1 MKKTFKKRAFI
12 SAIAMLI
19 VSAIVLT
26 SATYAWFSMAK
37 RVEVES
43 MELNVTSPE
52 GIQISANTSAFTTK
66 LTVANIKGNDETAAG
81 KRFNAYEGHMNNV
94 PTTVKPS
101 SSTFKTNLSLP
112 KWFDGSIN
120 DSGKMDIYA
129 VDEADMTQGFVAF
142 DLFVKVKED
151 TTIKFGSSS
160 ITCAG
165 NEELPRAMRIALL
178 NCGIVSENADSSEI
192 QSTVNITDYTSGRK
206 VIYELEPN
214 KHTSAAKAAGGIDDN
229 TYVETLGIN
238 TTAKNVVCDSTYNNI
253 VNTYVLAISATVAK
267 TAADAKIKVS
277 EGITRLRVYM
287 WMEGND
293 IDCANDVAGSTINC
307 NLVLE
312 ID

>member
-52 GIQISANTSAFTTK
+52 GIQISANTTAFTTK
-66 LTVANIKGNDETAAG
+66 LTVDNIKGTDETAGG
-81 KRFNAYEGHMNNV
+81 KRFNAYEGHINNI

-101 SSTFKTNLSLP
+101 SSAFATNNALP
-112 KWFDGSIN
+112 AWFDGSIN
-120 DSGKMDIYA
+120 DSGTIDLYK
-129 VDEADMTQGFVAF
+129 VNEVGSGFVAF
-142 DLFVKVKED
+142 DLFVKVKD
-151 TTIKFGSSS
+151 STSVKFGSST
-160 ITCAG
+160 ITCEG
-165 NEELPRAMRIALL
+165 NSELPTAMRIALV
-178 NCGIVSENADSSEI
+178 NCGTVAEKADASTI
-192 QSTVNITDYTSGRK
+192 QSTLNLPSTLRGNK
-206 VIYELEPN
+206 VIYEIDAANHTTAATALGASGIMYMRPIEAAGTNVECRPDYPN
-214 KHTSAAKAAGGIDDN
+214 TVAYNTTDLKATLATSASDA
-229 TYVETLGIN
+229 T
-238 TTAKNVVCDSTYNNI
+238 
-253 VNTYVLAISATVAK
+253 ISVQA
-267 TAADAKIKVS
+267 
-277 EGITRLRVYM
+277 GITRMRVYM

-293 IDCANDVAGSTINC
+293 VDCANDVAGSTINF

>member
-66 LTVANIKGNDETAAG
+66 LTVDDIKGESST
-81 KRFNAYEGHMNNV
+81 RFTAYEGNINNI
-94 PTTVKPS
+94 PETVKPS
-101 SSTFKTNLSLP
+101 SSAFATSGFLP
-112 KWFDGSIN
+112 KFFDGSIN
-120 DSGKMDIYA
+120 DQGKMDVYA
-129 VDEADMTQGFVAF
+129 RDDVGSGFVAF
-142 DLFVKVKED
+142 DLFIKVKAA
-151 TTIKFGSSS
+151 TTVKFGSSTV
-160 ITCAG
+160 TCEA
-165 NEELPRAMRIALL
+165 NPELPTAMRIALVR
-178 NCGIVSENADSSEI
+178 CGTVAEKADAATIKSVLPGNALGS
-192 QSTVNITDYTSGRK
+192 K
-206 VIYELEPN
+206 VIYELDASS
-214 KHTSAAKAAGGIDDN
+214 H
-229 TYVETLGIN
+229 
-238 TTAKNVVCDSTYNNI
+238 
-253 VNTYVLAISATVAK
+253 
-267 TAADAKIKVS
+267 TAAATALGASGVMETKGIQSAGLNIATNNPFTNTINGAAINATIATAASQATIAVNA
-277 EGITRLRVYM
+277 GITRVRVYM

-293 IDCANDVAGSTINC
+293 VDCANDVAGATINF

>member
-66 LTVANIKGNDETAAG
+66 LTADDITGNSTT
-81 KRFNAYEGHMNNV
+81 RFKAYEGHMNNI
-94 PTTVKPS
+94 PETVKPS
-101 SSTFKTNLSLP
+101 STIFDTNGFLP
-112 KWFDGSIN
+112 AFFDGSIN
-120 DSGKMDIYA
+120 DSGKMDIY
-129 VDEADMTQGFVAF
+129 ERADVGSGFVAF
-142 DLFVKVKED
+142 DLFVKVKSAK
-151 TTIKFGSSS
+151 TVKFGSSTV
-160 ITCAG
+160 TCESNA
-165 NEELPRAMRIALL
+165 EVPTAMRIGVI
-178 NCGIVSENADSSEI
+178 NCGTVAEKADADAI
-192 QSTVNITDYTSGRK
+192 QSVLPGMDRTKK
-206 VIYELEPN
+206 VIYEVDASN
-214 KHTSAAKAAGGIDDN
+214 HTAAASALGASRIMTTRALKAAGTNIA
-229 TYVETLGIN
+229 T
-238 TTAKNVVCDSTYNNI
+238 DSKYNNI
-253 VNTYVLAISATVAK
+253 VSNVVY
-267 TAADAKIKVS
+267 TAAIESNIATNATNATIPVEAGVS
-277 EGITRLRVYM
+277 RVRVYM

-293 IDCANDVAGSTINC
+293 VDCANDIAGSTINF

>member
-66 LTVANIKGNDETAAG
+66 LTVDDINGTSST
-81 KRFNAYEGHMNNV
+81 RFKAYEGHINNI
-94 PTTVKPS
+94 PETIKPS
-101 SSTFKTNLSLP
+101 STILENSGSKIN
-112 KWFDGSIN
+112 WFDGSIN
-120 DSGKMDIYA
+120 DSGMMQISRINNE
-129 VDEADMTQGFVAF
+129 VGSGLTAF
-142 DLFVKVKED
+142 DLFVKVKD
-151 TTIKFGSSS
+151 AQTVKFGSTTV
-160 ITCAG
+160 TCAD
-165 NEELPRAMRIALL
+165 NPEVVTAMRVALISYGTVEEKADASAIQ
-178 NCGIVSENADSSEI
+178 NGQIVGRTTYELDASNHT
-192 QSTVNITDYTSGRK
+192 STVN
-206 VIYELEPN
+206 EAL
-214 KHTSAAKAAGGIDDN
+214 AAGKTIPEFKGIRYAGSVRPDSNFSNIVTN
-229 TYVETLGIN
+229 TSNVY
-238 TTAKNVVCDSTYNNI
+238 NVVG
-253 VNTYVLAISATVAK
+253 TVAK
-267 TAADAKIKVS
+267 TASAATIKVGA
-277 EGITRLRVYM
+277 GITHLRVYM

-293 IDCANDVAGSTINC
+293 VDCANDVAGSTINF

>member
-66 LTVANIKGNDETAAG
+66 LTVDNIKGTDETAGG
-81 KRFNAYEGHMNNV
+81 KRFNAYPGNINNV
-94 PTTVKPS
+94 PGTIKPS
-101 SSTFKTNLSLP
+101 STTMATNGKLP
-112 KWFDGSIN
+112 NWFDGSIN
-120 DSGKMDIYA
+120 DKGKMDIYS
-129 VDEADMTQGFVAF
+129 VNESGSGLVAF
-142 DLFVKVKED
+142 DLFVKVKSA
-151 TTIKFGSSS
+151 TTVKFGSSKVS
-160 ITCAG
+160 CDG
-165 NEELPRAMRIALL
+165 NPELPTAMRIALV
-178 NCGIVSENADSSEI
+178 NCGTVQENAEASVI
-192 QSTVNITDYTSGRK
+192 QNVLPTNSNSRK
-206 VIYELEPN
+206 VIYEVDASNHTTAAQAMGATNGTILTTRGFYTAGTNLSCNATYPN
-214 KHTSAAKAAGGIDDN
+214 ITTLNTDSLFATIATTSSAAKIDVAA
-229 TYVETLGIN
+229 
-238 TTAKNVVCDSTYNNI
+238 
-253 VNTYVLAISATVAK
+253 
-267 TAADAKIKVS
+267 
-277 EGITRLRVYM
+277 GITRMRVYM

-293 IDCANDVAGSTINC
+293 VDCANDVAGSTINF

>member
-66 LTVANIKGNDETAAG
+66 LTADEISGTTTT
-81 KRFNAYEGHMNNV
+81 RFSAYEGNMNNI
-94 PTTVKPS
+94 PGTLKPS
-101 SSTFKTNLSLP
+101 SSVFATNGNLP
-112 KWFDGSIN
+112 KFFDGSIN

-129 VDEADMTQGFVAF
+129 RSDVDSGFVAF
-142 DLFVKVKED
+142 DLFVKVKAE
-151 TTIKFGSSS
+151 TVVKFGSTK
-160 ITCAG
+160 ITCEG
-165 NEELPRAMRIALL
+165 NPELPTAMRVALV
-178 NCGIVSENADSSEI
+178 NCGTVAEKADAAAI
-192 QSTVNITDYTSGRK
+192 QSVLPGTDKTKKVVYEVDAANHTAAASALGAGGIMTTSP
-206 VIYELEPN
+206 L
-214 KHTSAAKAAGGIDDN
+214 KAAGLNIGTN
-229 TYVETLGIN
+229 
-238 TTAKNVVCDSTYNNI
+238 STYNNI
-253 VNTYVLAISATVAK
+253 VTNVTYISPLEATLATSSSQERVTVA
-267 TAADAKIKVS
+267 A
-277 EGITRLRVYM
+277 GITRVRVYM

-293 IDCANDVAGSTINC
+293 VDCANDVAGATLNF

>member
-66 LTVANIKGNDETAAG
+66 LTADDITGNSTT
-81 KRFNAYEGHMNNV
+81 RFKAYEGHMNNI
-94 PTTVKPS
+94 PDTVKPS
-101 SSTFKTNLSLP
+101 SSNMNTNGYLP
-112 KWFDGSIN
+112 RFFDGSIN
-120 DSGKMDIYA
+120 DAGRMDTYSR
-129 VDEADMTQGFVAF
+129 ADVGSGFVAF
-142 DLFVKVKED
+142 DLFVKVKNE
-151 TTIKFGSSS
+151 TVVKFGSSS
-160 ITCAG
+160 VTCES
-165 NEELPRAMRIALL
+165 NPELPTAMRIALV
-178 NCGIVSENADSSEI
+178 NCGTVAEKASASAIQSVVPGVNTAKKVVYEFDASSHTAAATALGASGIMTTKPLTKAGLNLATDGTYKNIVSNTEYCYNLEATLATTSS
-192 QSTVNITDYTSGRK
+192 QARVTC
-206 VIYELEPN
+206 
-214 KHTSAAKAAGGIDDN
+214 AA
-229 TYVETLGIN
+229 
-238 TTAKNVVCDSTYNNI
+238 
-253 VNTYVLAISATVAK
+253 
-267 TAADAKIKVS
+267 
-277 EGITRLRVYM
+277 GITRVRVYM

-293 IDCANDVAGSTINC
+293 VDCANDIAGSTINF

>member
-66 LTVANIKGNDETAAG
+66 LTVDDIKGASST
-81 KRFNAYEGHMNNV
+81 RFTAYEGNINNV
-94 PTTVKPS
+94 PETVKPS
-101 SSTFKTNLSLP
+101 SSTFATSGFLP
-112 KWFDGSIN
+112 KFFDGSIN
-120 DSGKMDIYA
+120 DQGKMDVYA
-129 VDEADMTQGFVAF
+129 REDVGSGFVAF
-142 DLFVKVKED
+142 DLFIKVKAA
-151 TTIKFGSSS
+151 TTVKFGSSTV
-160 ITCAG
+160 TCDA
-165 NEELPRAMRIALL
+165 NTELPTAMRIALVK
-178 NCGIVSENADSSEI
+178 CGTVAEKADAATIKSVLPGNALGS
-192 QSTVNITDYTSGRK
+192 K
-206 VIYELEPN
+206 VIYEPDASLHTAAATALGASGVMETKGIQTAGLNIATN
-214 KHTSAAKAAGGIDDN
+214 KPFTNTISGAA
-229 TYVETLGIN
+229 IN
-238 TTAKNVVCDSTYNNI
+238 ATI
-253 VNTYVLAISATVAK
+253 ATVAK
-267 TAADAKIKVS
+267 DAKIDVNA
-277 EGITRLRVYM
+277 GITRMRVYM

-293 IDCANDVAGSTINC
+293 VDCANDVAGATINF

>member
-66 LTVANIKGNDETAAG
+66 LTVANIVGNDDTAAG
-81 KRFNAYEGHMNNV
+81 KRFNAYAGNTNNV
-94 PTTVKPS
+94 PPTVKPS
-101 SSTFKTNLSLP
+101 STTFITNSTLP
-112 KWFDGSIN
+112 TWFDGSIN
-120 DSGKMDIYA
+120 DQGKMDIYA
-129 VDEADMTQGFVAF
+129 ANEDRSGFVAF
-142 DLFVKVKED
+142 DLFVKVKD
-151 TTIKFGSSS
+151 ATTVKFGSSS
-160 ITCAG
+160 ITCEG
-165 NEELPRAMRIALL
+165 NSELPSAMRIALV
-178 NCGIVSENADSSEI
+178 NCGTVSENADASEI
-192 QSTVNITDYTSGRK
+192 QSTINIINSNYTKK
-206 VIYELEPN
+206 VIYEVAPYM
-214 KHTSAAKAAGGIDDN
+214 HTAASKAAGGIDDT
-229 TYVETLGIN
+229 TYVKTKGIN
-238 TTAKNVVCDSTYNNI
+238 TTAKNVTCNSTYNNI
-253 VNTYVLAISATVAK
+253 IDTYTLDVAATIAL
-267 TAADAKIKVS
+267 TAADAKIDVLA
-277 EGITRLRVYM
+277 GITRLRVYM

-293 IDCANDVAGSTINC
+293 IDCANDIAGSTINC

>member
-66 LTVANIKGNDETAAG
+66 LTVANIVGNDDTAAG
-81 KRFNAYEGHMNNV
+81 KRFNAYTGHMNNV

-101 SSTFKTNLSLP
+101 SSTFITNSALP
-112 KWFDGSIN
+112 TWFDGSIN
-120 DSGKMDIYA
+120 DQGKMDIYA
-129 VDEADMTQGFVAF
+129 ANEVGSGFVAF
-142 DLFVKVKED
+142 DLFVKVKEA
-151 TTIKFGSSS
+151 TPVKFGNSS
-160 ITCAG
+160 ITCEG
-165 NEELPRAMRIALL
+165 NPELPSAMRIALV
-178 NCGIVSENADSSEI
+178 NCGTVSENADANEI
-192 QSTVNITDYTSGRK
+192 QSTVNIINSAVNKK
-206 VIYELEPN
+206 VIYEVAPYM
-214 KHTSAAKAAGGIDDN
+214 HTAAAKAAGGIDDS
-229 TYVETLGIN
+229 TYVATKGIN
-238 TTAKNVVCDSTYNNI
+238 RTANNVTCDSTYSNI
-253 VNTYVLAISATVAK
+253 IGTYTLDIAATIALQP
-267 TAADAKIKVS
+267 TDAVINVGA
-277 EGITRLRVYM
+277 GITRLRVYM

-293 IDCANDVAGSTINC
+293 IDCANDIAGSTINC

>member
-66 LTVANIKGNDETAAG
+66 LTVDDIKGASST
-81 KRFNAYEGHMNNV
+81 RFTAYEGNINNV
-94 PTTVKPS
+94 PETVKPS
-101 SSTFKTNLSLP
+101 SSTFATSGFLP
-112 KWFDGSIN
+112 KFFDGSIN
-120 DSGKMDIYA
+120 DQGKMDVYA
-129 VDEADMTQGFVAF
+129 REDVGSGFVAF
-142 DLFVKVKED
+142 DLFIKVKAA
-151 TTIKFGSSS
+151 TTVKFGSSTV
-160 ITCAG
+160 TCDA
-165 NEELPRAMRIALL
+165 NTELPTAMRIAFVK
-178 NCGIVSENADSSEI
+178 CGTVAEKADAATIKSVLPGNALGS
-192 QSTVNITDYTSGRK
+192 K
-206 VIYELEPN
+206 VIYEPDASSHTAAATALGASGVMETKGIQTAGLNIATN
-214 KHTSAAKAAGGIDDN
+214 KPFTNTISGAA
-229 TYVETLGIN
+229 IN
-238 TTAKNVVCDSTYNNI
+238 ATI
-253 VNTYVLAISATVAK
+253 ATVAK
-267 TAADAKIKVS
+267 DAKIDVNA
-277 EGITRLRVYM
+277 GITRMRVYM

-293 IDCANDVAGSTINC
+293 VDCANDVAGATINF

>member
-66 LTVANIKGNDETAAG
+66 LTADEISGATSTRFSAYDGN
-81 KRFNAYEGHMNNV
+81 MNNI
-94 PTTVKPS
+94 PEIIKPS
-101 SSTFKTNLSLP
+101 SSIFATNGNLP
-112 KWFDGSIN
+112 AFYDGSIN
-120 DSGKMDIYA
+120 DTGRMDIRTA
-129 VDEADMTQGFVAF
+129 NDVGSGFVAF
-142 DLFVKVKED
+142 DLFVKLKTA
-151 TTIKFGSSS
+151 TTVKFGSTQISCDS
-160 ITCAG
+160 
-165 NEELPRAMRIALL
+165 NPELTTAMRVALV
-178 NCGIVSENADSSEI
+178 NCGTVAEKADGNAI
-192 QSTVNITDYTSGRK
+192 KNVLPGTSKANK
-206 VIYELEPN
+206 VIYEIDASN
-214 KHTSAAKAAGGIDDN
+214 HTAAASALGASGVMSTRGLKAAGSNIGTN
-229 TYVETLGIN
+229 
-238 TTAKNVVCDSTYNNI
+238 STYT
-253 VNTYVLAISATVAK
+253 NTIGNVSYVGDVEATIATSASS
-267 TAADAKIKVS
+267 AALPVQA
-277 EGITRLRVYM
+277 GITRVRVYM

-293 IDCANDVAGSTINC
+293 VDCANDVAGSTFNF

>member
-66 LTVANIKGNDETAAG
+66 LTVDNIKGTDETAGG
-81 KRFNAYEGHMNNV
+81 KRFNAYAGNINNV

-101 SSTFKTNLSLP
+101 SSILWSENKLP
-112 KWFDGSIN
+112 DWFDGAIN
-120 DSGKMDIYA
+120 DQGTMDIYS
-129 VDEADMTQGFVAF
+129 VDEARGGFVAF
-142 DLFVKVKED
+142 DLFIKVKNA
-151 TTIKFGSSS
+151 TTVKFGSSS
-160 ITCAG
+160 VSCDG
-165 NEELPRAMRIALL
+165 NAELPTAMRIALI
-178 NCGIVSENADSSEI
+178 NCGTVQENAEASVI
-192 QSTVNITDYTSGRK
+192 QNVLPTNTNSRKVVYEVDASNHTVAAQALGASGIMTTSPIRSAGLGIKCRTDY
-206 VIYELEPN
+206 PN
-214 KHTSAAKAAGGIDDN
+214 IIASSNTYNLFATLATTASAAKIDVAA
-229 TYVETLGIN
+229 
-238 TTAKNVVCDSTYNNI
+238 
-253 VNTYVLAISATVAK
+253 
-267 TAADAKIKVS
+267 
-277 EGITRLRVYM
+277 GITRMRVYM

-293 IDCANDVAGSTINC
+293 VDCANDVAGSTINF

>member
-1 MKKTFKKRAFI
+1 MKKTFKKRALI

-66 LTVANIKGNDETAAG
+66 LTVDNIKGTDETAGG
-81 KRFNAYEGHMNNV
+81 KRFNAYTGNINNV

-101 SSTFKTNLSLP
+101 SSIFETKNVLP
-112 KWFDGSIN
+112 KWFDGAIN
-120 DSGKMDIYA
+120 DQGTMDSYS
-129 VDEADMTQGFVAF
+129 VDETRGGFVAF
-142 DLFVKVKED
+142 DLFIKVKSA
-151 TTIKFGSSS
+151 TTVKFGSSS
-160 ITCAG
+160 VSCDG
-165 NEELPRAMRIALL
+165 NAELPTAMRIALI
-178 NCGIVSENADSSEI
+178 NCGTVQENAEASVI
-192 QSTVNITDYTSGRK
+192 QNVLPTNSNSRKVVYEVDASNHTVAAQALGANGIMETRPIASAGLGIECRTDY
-206 VIYELEPN
+206 PN
-214 KHTSAAKAAGGIDDN
+214 TVALKTYNLFATLATTASAAKIDVAA
-229 TYVETLGIN
+229 
-238 TTAKNVVCDSTYNNI
+238 
-253 VNTYVLAISATVAK
+253 
-267 TAADAKIKVS
+267 
-277 EGITRLRVYM
+277 GITRMRVYM

-293 IDCANDVAGSTINC
+293 VDCANDVAGSTINF

>member
-66 LTVANIKGNDETAAG
+66 LTADEISGATST
-81 KRFNAYEGHMNNV
+81 RFSAYEGHMNNI
-94 PTTVKPS
+94 PETVKPS
-101 SSTFKTNLSLP
+101 SSTFTTNGFLP
-112 KWFDGSIN
+112 GFYDGSIN
-120 DSGKMDIYA
+120 DTGRMDITSRSD
-129 VDEADMTQGFVAF
+129 VGSGFVAF
-142 DLFVKVKED
+142 DLFVKVKSA
-151 TTIKFGSSS
+151 TTVKFGSTS
-160 ITCAG
+160 ITCDA
-165 NEELPRAMRIALL
+165 NPELTTAMRVALV
-178 NCGIVSENADSSEI
+178 NCGTVAEKADAAAI
-192 QSTVNITDYTSGRK
+192 QSVLPGTS
-206 VIYELEPN
+206 N
-214 KHTSAAKAAGGIDDN
+214 AAKVVYEIDASNHTAEAAAKGASGIM
-229 TYVETLGIN
+229 
-238 TTAKNVVCDSTYNNI
+238 TTTPLNRAGSNISTDATYNNI
-253 VNTYVLAISATVAK
+253 VSGNAYTYKLEATLATSPSAASISVPA
-267 TAADAKIKVS
+267 
-277 EGITRLRVYM
+277 GITRMRVYM

-293 IDCANDVAGSTINC
+293 VDCANDIAGSTFNF

>member
-66 LTVANIKGNDETAAG
+66 LTVDNIKGTDETAGG
-81 KRFNAYEGHMNNV
+81 KRFNAYTGNINNV

-101 SSTFKTNLSLP
+101 SSIFDTKDALP
-112 KWFDGSIN
+112 YWFDGAIN
-120 DSGKMDIYA
+120 DQGTMDIHS
-129 VDEADMTQGFVAF
+129 VDETLSGFVAF
-142 DLFVKVKED
+142 DLFIKVKSA
-151 TTIKFGSSS
+151 TTVKFGSSS
-160 ITCAG
+160 VSCEG
-165 NEELPRAMRIALL
+165 NAELPTAMRIALV
-178 NCGIVSENADSSEI
+178 NCGKVQENAEASAIKSVLPPNTDARKVVYEVDASNHTTAAQLLGASGIMTTNPISNAGTGISCRTDYPNIVSSNSYKLFA
-192 QSTVNITDYTSGRK
+192 TLATTA
-206 VIYELEPN
+206 
-214 KHTSAAKAAGGIDDN
+214 SAAKIN
-229 TYVETLGIN
+229 VE
-238 TTAKNVVCDSTYNNI
+238 A
-253 VNTYVLAISATVAK
+253 
-267 TAADAKIKVS
+267 
-277 EGITRLRVYM
+277 GITRMRVYM

-293 IDCANDVAGSTINC
+293 VDCANDVAGSTINF

>member
-37 RVEVES
+37 KVEVS
-43 MELNVTSPE
+43 GLNLDVTSPE

-66 LTVANIKGNDETAAG
+66 LTVENITGSDESAAG
-81 KRFNAYEGHMNNV
+81 KRFNAYEGHTNNI

-101 SSTFKTNLSLP
+101 SSTFITNGNLP
-112 KWFDGSIN
+112 TWFDGSIN
-120 DSGKMDIYA
+120 DQGKMDIYA
-129 VDEADMTQGFVAF
+129 VNEADKNHGFVAF
-142 DLFVKVKED
+142 DLFVKVKEA
-151 TTIKFGSSS
+151 TTVKFGSSS
-160 ITCAG
+160 VTCEG
-165 NEELPRAMRIALL
+165 NTELPAAMRIAIV
-178 NCGIVSENADSSEI
+178 NCGTVSKDATYEDI
-192 QSTVNITDYTSGRK
+192 QNTHNIINSALNRK
-206 VIYELEPN
+206 VIYEMEPY

-229 TYVETLGIN
+229 TYVATKGIN
-238 TTAKNVVCDSTYNNI
+238 TVAKNVTCNSTYNNI
-253 VNTYVLAISATVAK
+253 IDSYTLDLSATIAK
-267 TAADAKIKVS
+267 TAADAKINVGKD
-277 EGITRLRVYM
+277 ITRLRVYI

-293 IDCANDVAGSTINC
+293 IDCANDVAGSLINC

>member
-37 RVEVES
+37 KVEVES

-66 LTVANIKGNDETAAG
+66 LTAEDIKGTSST
-81 KRFNAYEGHMNNV
+81 RFKAYDGHINNI
-94 PTTVKPS
+94 PETVKPS
-101 SSTFKTNLSLP
+101 STSLETNGSKI

-120 DSGKMDIYA
+120 EQGRMVISDVNNEVGSGI
-129 VDEADMTQGFVAF
+129 VAF
-142 DLFVKVKED
+142 DLFVKVKD
-151 TTIKFGSSS
+151 AQKVKFGSTTV
-160 ITCAG
+160 TCAD
-165 NEELPRAMRIALL
+165 NPEVITAMRVALVSYGTVAEKAGASVIQNATVTGRTTYEL
-178 NCGIVSENADSSEI
+178 DPNNHTTTVNEKVAAGKAIPETKSIRYSGVAPVNSDFTNIVSSN
-192 QSTVNITDYTSGRK
+192 DYT
-206 VIYELEPN
+206 Y
-214 KHTSAAKAAGGIDDN
+214 
-229 TYVETLGIN
+229 TLRGDI
-238 TTAKNVVCDSTYNNI
+238 
-253 VNTYVLAISATVAK
+253 AK
-267 TAADAKIKVS
+267 TPEAATINVGA
-277 EGITRLRVYM
+277 GITHLRVYM

-293 IDCANDVAGSTINC
+293 VDCANDVAGSTINF

>member
-66 LTVANIKGNDETAAG
+66 LTADEIAGTAST
-81 KRFNAYEGHMNNV
+81 RFSAYEGHMNNI
-94 PTTVKPS
+94 PETVKPS
-101 SSTFKTNLSLP
+101 SSTFTTNGFLP
-112 KWFDGSIN
+112 KFYDGSIN
-120 DSGKMDIYA
+120 DAGRMDIA
-129 VDEADMTQGFVAF
+129 SRADVGSGFVAF
-142 DLFVKVKED
+142 DLFIKVKSA
-151 TTIKFGSSS
+151 TTVKFGSTS
-160 ITCAG
+160 IKCDA
-165 NEELPRAMRIALL
+165 NPELTTAMRVALVR
-178 NCGIVSENADSSEI
+178 CGTVAEKADAATI
-192 QSTVNITDYTSGRK
+192 QSVLPGTNTASK
-206 VIYELEPN
+206 VVYEVDASN
-214 KHTSAAKAAGGIDDN
+214 HTADAAAKGASGIM
-229 TYVETLGIN
+229 
-238 TTAKNVVCDSTYNNI
+238 TTMPIRATGSNLVTDSTYSNI
-253 VNTYVLAISATVAK
+253 VSDASYTYKLEATLATNANN
-267 TAADAKIKVS
+267 AKIGVS
-277 EGITRLRVYM
+277 AGITRMRVYM

-293 IDCANDVAGSTINC
+293 VDCANDIAGSTFDF

>member
-66 LTVANIKGNDETAAG
+66 LTVDDIKGASST
-81 KRFNAYEGHMNNV
+81 RFTAYEGNINNV
-94 PTTVKPS
+94 PETVKPS
-101 SSTFKTNLSLP
+101 SSAFATSGFLP
-112 KWFDGSIN
+112 KFFDGSIN
-120 DSGKMDIYA
+120 DQGKMDVYA
-129 VDEADMTQGFVAF
+129 RDDVGSGFVAF
-142 DLFVKVKED
+142 DLFIKVKAA
-151 TTIKFGSSS
+151 TTVKFGSSTV
-160 ITCAG
+160 TCEA
-165 NEELPRAMRIALL
+165 NPELPTAMRIALVR
-178 NCGIVSENADSSEI
+178 CGTVAEKADAATIKSVLPGNAP
-192 QSTVNITDYTSGRK
+192 GLK
-206 VIYELEPN
+206 VIYELDASS
-214 KHTSAAKAAGGIDDN
+214 HTAAATALGASGVMETKGIQSAGLNIATNNPFTNTINGAAINATIATAASAAKID
-229 TYVETLGIN
+229 
-238 TTAKNVVCDSTYNNI
+238 
-253 VNTYVLAISATVAK
+253 VNA
-267 TAADAKIKVS
+267 
-277 EGITRLRVYM
+277 GITRVRVYM

-293 IDCANDVAGSTINC
+293 VDCANDVAGATINF

>member
-66 LTVANIKGNDETAAG
+66 LTVDNIKGTDETAGG
-81 KRFNAYEGHMNNV
+81 KRFNAYTGNMNNV

-101 SSTFKTNLSLP
+101 SSMFATYNSLP
-112 KWFDGSIN
+112 GWFDGSIN
-120 DSGKMDIYA
+120 DQKKMDIYA
-129 VDEADMTQGFVAF
+129 TNEVGSGLVAF
-142 DLFVKVKED
+142 DLFIKVKNA
-151 TTIKFGSSS
+151 TTVKFGSSS
-160 ITCAG
+160 VTCDG
-165 NEELPRAMRIALL
+165 NDELPTAMRIALVK
-178 NCGIVSENADSSEI
+178 CGTVAENAGASDI
-192 QSTVNITDYTSGRK
+192 QKLVPNQDNTKK
-206 VIYELEPN
+206 VIYEVDATN
-214 KHTSAAKAAGGIDDN
+214 HTAEAVSHGASGIMTTRGISTAG
-229 TYVETLGIN
+229 T
-238 TTAKNVVCDSTYNNI
+238 NVNCDSTYPNI
-253 VNTYVLAISATVAK
+253 VVDKTAGISATVA
-267 TAADAKIKVS
+267 TNASAAKINVDA
-277 EGITRLRVYM
+277 GITRMRVYM

-293 IDCANDVAGSTINC
+293 VDCANDVAGSTINF

>member
-52 GIQISANTSAFTTK
+52 GIQISANTTAFTTK
-66 LTVANIKGNDETAAG
+66 LTVDNIKGTDETAGG
-81 KRFNAYEGHMNNV
+81 KRFNAYDGHINNI

-101 SSTFKTNLSLP
+101 STRFAARTLP
-112 KWFDGSIN
+112 LWFTGSIN
-120 DSGKMDIYA
+120 DRGTMDISS
-129 VDEADMTQGFVAF
+129 VSNEVGSGFVAF
-142 DLFVKVKED
+142 DLFVKLKSA
-151 TTIKFGSSS
+151 TTVKFGSST
-160 ITCAG
+160 ITCEG
-165 NEELPRAMRIALL
+165 NSELPTAMRMALV
-178 NCGIVSENADSSEI
+178 NCGTVAEKAEASTIQAALPANASAN
-192 QSTVNITDYTSGRK
+192 V
-206 VIYELEPN
+206 VYEVDASN
-214 KHTSAAKAAGGIDDN
+214 HTSAATLLGASGIM
-229 TYVETLGIN
+229 
-238 TTAKNVVCDSTYNNI
+238 TTRPIYLSGSNIKTDSTYNNI
-253 VNTYVLAISATVAK
+253 VSGGAYDTALQGTLAT
-267 TAADAKIKVS
+267 TAANAKVDLNA
-277 EGITRLRVYM
+277 GISRVRVYM

-293 IDCANDVAGSTINC
+293 VDCANDVAGSTINF

>member
-12 SAIAMLI
+12 SAVAMLI

-66 LTVANIKGNDETAAG
+66 LTVANIVGNDDTAAG
-81 KRFNAYEGHMNNV
+81 KRFNAYAGNTNNV

-101 SSTFKTNLSLP
+101 SSTLSVNNSLP

-120 DSGKMDIYA
+120 DSGTMDVYA
-129 VDEADMTQGFVAF
+129 VNEVGSGFVAF
-142 DLFVKVKED
+142 DLFVKVKD
-151 TTIKFGSSS
+151 ATTVKFGNSS
-160 ITCAG
+160 ITCEG
-165 NEELPRAMRIALL
+165 NPELPTAMRIALF
-178 NCGIVSENADSSEI
+178 NCGTVSENADASEI
-192 QSTVNITDYTSGRK
+192 QSTLRLPSSEISRRV
-206 VIYELEPN
+206 VYEVDAYN
-214 KHTSAAKAAGGIDDN
+214 HTTAAIAGGYAN
-229 TYVETLGIN
+229 GTYVATKGIN
-238 TTAKNVVCDSTYNNI
+238 VADTNI
-253 VNTYVLAISATVAK
+253 PCTGPSSNIINTRVLDISATIA
-267 TAADAKIKVS
+267 TSATDAKIDVQA
-277 EGITRLRVYM
+277 GITRLRVYM

-293 IDCANDVAGSTINC
+293 IDCANDIAGSTINC

>member
-66 LTVANIKGNDETAAG
+66 LTVDNIKGIDETAAG
-81 KRFNAYEGHMNNV
+81 KRFNAYEGNMNNV
-94 PTTVKPS
+94 PETVKPS
-101 SSTFKTNLSLP
+101 SSGFALTNNGYP
-112 KWFDGSIN
+112 QWYDGSIN
-120 DSGKMDIYA
+120 DAGTMDVYRTDEVGSGL
-129 VDEADMTQGFVAF
+129 VAF
-142 DLFVKVKED
+142 DIFVKVKSK
-151 TTIKFGSSS
+151 TTVKFGKSTV
-160 ITCAG
+160 TCEG
-165 NEELPRAMRIALL
+165 NPELPTAMRIALV
-178 NCGIVSENADSSEI
+178 NCGTVAEKADSTEI
-192 QSTVNITDYTSGRK
+192 LAAKPQANGYK
-206 VIYELEPN
+206 IYEVDAAN
-214 KHTSAAKAAGGIDDN
+214 HTATATIAGASGIMN
-229 TYVETLGIN
+229 TEVIN
-238 TTAKNVVCDSTYNNI
+238 G
-253 VNTYVLAISATVAK
+253 AK
-267 TAADAKIKVS
+267 TNVPTSSQYSNIITGNGIAWKTYSPITNASDATIDVAA
-277 EGITRLRVYM
+277 GITRMRVYM

-293 IDCANDVAGSTINC
+293 VDCANDVAGSTLNF

>member
-66 LTVANIKGNDETAAG
+66 LTVDDIKGASST
-81 KRFNAYEGHMNNV
+81 RFTAYEGNKNNI
-94 PTTVKPS
+94 PETVKPS
-101 SSTFKTNLSLP
+101 SSSLTTEGALP
-112 KWFDGSIN
+112 AFYDGSIN
-120 DSGKMDIYA
+120 DAGYMDCRKVTSDFGSGY
-129 VDEADMTQGFVAF
+129 VAF
-142 DLFVKVKED
+142 DLFIKVKAA
-151 TTIKFGSSS
+151 TTVKFGSSTV
-160 ITCAG
+160 TCEA
-165 NEELPRAMRIALL
+165 NPELPTSMRIALVR
-178 NCGIVSENADSSEI
+178 CGTVAEKADAAAIGSVLPSN
-192 QSTVNITDYTSGRK
+192 VAANK
-206 VIYELEPN
+206 VMYELNASE
-214 KHTSAAKAAGGIDDN
+214 H
-229 TYVETLGIN
+229 
-238 TTAKNVVCDSTYNNI
+238 TTAAAALGASGVMTTRPLTTARTGMDTDRTYNNI
-253 VNTYVLAISATVAK
+253 VSNLNFTGIYAATLATTASQATISVNA
-267 TAADAKIKVS
+267 
-277 EGITRLRVYM
+277 GITRMRVYM

-293 IDCANDVAGSTINC
+293 VDCANDVAGATINF

>member
-66 LTVANIKGNDETAAG
+66 LTEADIRGESST
-81 KRFNAYEGHMNNV
+81 RFSAYDGHMNNI
-94 PTTVKPS
+94 PTTVRPS
-101 SSTFKTNLSLP
+101 SSIMVTQRKLP
-112 KWFDGSIN
+112 DWFDGSIN
-120 DSGKMDIYA
+120 DSGRMDIYSTNE
-129 VDEADMTQGFVAF
+129 VGSGFVAF
-142 DLFVKVKED
+142 DLFIKVKNQ
-151 TTIKFGSSS
+151 TVVKFGSTTV
-160 ITCAG
+160 TCDG
-165 NEELPRAMRIALL
+165 NPEVPTAMRVALVD
-178 NCGIVSENADSSEI
+178 CGTVAEGSDAATI
-192 QSTVNITDYTSGRK
+192 QSVVPASSSDYTKK
-206 VIYELEPN
+206 VIYEVDASH
-214 KHTSAAKAAGGIDDN
+214 HTAEAASKGASGVMTTRGIRAAGTNIITD
-229 TYVETLGIN
+229 
-238 TTAKNVVCDSTYNNI
+238 ATYNNYVSN
-253 VNTYVLAISATVAK
+253 VNYVGTVESAIAT
-267 TAADAKIKVS
+267 TAANANITVDAGVS
-277 EGITRLRVYM
+277 RVRVYM

-293 IDCANDVAGSTINC
+293 VDCANDVAGATINF